1 MLNAIKVT
9 SALSPEQVQL
19 YREVLPFYDLLRAH
33 AIGVDPLSPGS
44 SVRMQSA
51 PTTTNIIIDHG
62 LSYGSSQAPLTVTIT
77 AAQRSLCKLSDPR
90 NAHVLV
96 WVGDRLLPRELAKVS
111 VFDSSVQG
119 GDAVW
124 EGLRVYENSV
134 FKLEEHINRLFD
146 SAKAM
151 DFANVPSR
159 AFIQHAIFTTLRAN
173 GMTQGGAH
181 MRMTLSRGA
190 KITSSMNPIF
200 NIFGT
205 CLIILPE
212 WKPVG
217 DQATYDNNKGIKLIT
232 ATGRRN
238 SPQCVDSKIHHNN
251 LINNSKYCDLI
262 YSLFE
267 NRMRFL
273 HTDLLR
279 NCVNCICVH
288 LKTCISQFCR
298 RFKPTTPA
306 PRMP

>member
-1 MLNAIKVT
+1 MHNYRIWASYWYDKAHASTGFNSFEATASPTGSVSTSSVSGVVKVT
-9 SALSPEQVQL
+9 SALSREQVQL
-19 YREVLPFYDLLRAH
+19 YREVLPFYELLRAH

-44 SVRMQSA
+44 SVRVQTA
-51 PTTTNIIIDHG
+51 PTITNVVIDHG
-62 LSYGSSQAPLTVTIT
+62 LTFGSSQVPPLTVTIT

-190 KITSSMNPIF
+190 KITSSMNPVF
-200 NIFGT
+200 NMFGT

-251 LINNSKYCDLI
+251 LINNSK
-262 YSLFE
+262 
-267 NRMRFL
+267 
-273 HTDLLR
+273 
-279 NCVNCICVH
+279 
-288 LKTCISQFCR
+288 
-298 RFKPTTPA
+298 
-306 PRMP
+306 

>member
-1 MLNAIKVT
+1 MTILFFLFNSIWASYWYDKAHASTGFNTFAPTSAAGSVAAPPAPHAIKVT
-9 SALSPEQVQL
+9 SALSAEQIQL
-19 YREVLPFYDLLRAH
+19 YREVLPFYDLLRSH

-44 SVRMQSA
+44 SVRPPAPAFSA
-51 PTTTNIIIDHG
+51 PVIDHG
-62 LSYGSSQAPLTVTIT
+62 ITMNTQAVAAGAT
-77 AAQRSLCKLSDPR
+77 AAQRSLSKLSDPR

-111 VFDSSVQG
+111 VFDSAVQG

-134 FKLEEHINRLFD
+134 FKLQEHINRLFD

-173 GMTQGGAH
+173 GMTRGGAH

-190 KITSSMNPIF
+190 KITSSMNPVF

-217 DQATYDNNKGIKLIT
+217 DQATYDNNKGIALIT

-251 LINNSKYCDLI
+251 LINNSTLQLVI
-262 YSLFE
+262 AFFNLLF
-267 NRMRFL
+267 
-273 HTDLLR
+273 
-279 NCVNCICVH
+279 I
-288 LKTCISQFCR
+288 I
-298 RFKPTTPA
+298 
-306 PRMP
+306 

>member
-1 MLNAIKVT
+1 MT
-9 SALSPEQVQL
+9 CALSPEQIQL

-44 SVRMQSA
+44 SVHPKSPVSSA
-51 PTTTNIIIDHG
+51 PVIDHG
-62 LSYGSSQAPLTVTIT
+62 ITVPTQATPAGAT
-77 AAQRSLCKLSDPR
+77 AAQRSLAKLSDPR

-151 DFANVPSR
+151 DFANLPSR

-173 GMTQGGAH
+173 GMTRGGAH

-190 KITSSMNPIF
+190 KITSSMNPVF

-217 DQATYDNNKGIKLIT
+217 DQATYDNNKGIMLIT

-251 LINNSKYCDLI
+251 LINNSKC
-262 YSLFE
+262 
-267 NRMRFL
+267 MRYYEF
-273 HTDLLR
+273 
-279 NCVNCICVH
+279 ICV
-288 LKTCISQFCR
+288 LF
-298 RFKPTTPA
+298 
-306 PRMP
+306 